1 MKENIPD
8 NTKIF
13 LSYLMEQ
20 KINSHPNDWSVS
32 FKSNYQ
38 KRFSNLITEKDE
50 KNPNPHI
57 EIDPK
62 TGKPVSKKPEKPKMS
77 KSAGGGAGIGS
88 KESDF
93 DPNKDMTPDNI
104 MFGDEAGPL
113 GFGAAYAI
121 GKGADLASK
130 IIPQKAIEM
139 VFKNSPQLKQ
149 IFGSNVGSIVKKGL
163 ETVADISGQSVFDVN
178 FDDIAY
184 QSIVNTLG
192 GAGGGP
198 RPFFRLQVPIRR
210 DDPMDYWRRSQYLYN
225 QP

>member
-93 DPNKDMTPDNI
+93 DPNKDMTPNNI
-104 MFGDEAGPL
+104 MFGDEVG
-113 GFGAAYAI
+113 GFEVGAAYLG
-121 GKGADLASK
+121 GKVTDFLSK
-130 IIPQKAIEM
+130 FLPQKAVEM
-139 VFKNSPQLKQ
+139 AFKNSPQLRQ
-149 IFGSNVGSIVKKGL
+149 ILGDNMIGPFVKKGL
-163 ETVADISGQSVFDVN
+163 ETISDISGQSVLDVN
-178 FDDIAY
+178 LDDIGY
-184 QSIVNTLG
+184 QSIMNTLG
-192 GAGGGP
+192 GAGK
-198 RPFFRLQVPIRR
+198 PFFRLQVPIRR